1 MWSLSPQAKAGRS
14 LLFLL
19 QQELYSRNVPNSVGC
34 FEDVFGEAEDPTE
47 IAMTKK
53 GSMFSGV
60 NAVVLVE
67 KAVQW
72 SVAVEYQSSAI
83 SDFVQQKHLQVSASC
98 DASAQI
104 FLHSLITHQSLGL
117 GHPEGLRKG
126 EGKIIYCKFR
136 GSQLSLLLE
145 VGGHVKIGG
154 RTYR

>member
-1 MWSLSPQAKAGRS
+1 MWMPQAKAGRS

-19 QQELYSRNVPNSVGC
+19 QQEFYSRNVPNSVGC

-72 SVAVEYQSSAI
+72 SVAGEYQSSAI
-83 SDFVQQKHLQVSASC
+83 GCPILCNKNISKFLQVAMPARRSSC
-98 DASAQI
+98 I
-104 FLHSLITHQSLGL
+104 
-117 GHPEGLRKG
+117 P
-126 EGKIIYCKFR
+126 
-136 GSQLSLLLE
+136 
-145 VGGHVKIGG
+145 
-154 RTYR
+154 